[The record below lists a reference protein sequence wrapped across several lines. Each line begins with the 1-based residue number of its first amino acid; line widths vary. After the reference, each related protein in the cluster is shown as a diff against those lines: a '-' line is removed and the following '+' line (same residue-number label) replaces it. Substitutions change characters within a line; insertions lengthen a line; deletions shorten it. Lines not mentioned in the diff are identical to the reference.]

1 MLKET
6 KSVQYSGIL
15 LHKTSN
21 LWNVTGCITST
32 KVSKIDILRGTS
44 SSKKG
49 SLHLKE
55 EKETRKRWQT
65 HPFRAEYNDQKA
77 AVHAKLLEHPQ
88 STRERRWF
96 QDQKMKTPECW
107 RGKCVPIWRENHLVG
122 TFCELKHKSVSVSF
136 SNGVQKTTPTAD
148 GETFPSFHNAH

>member
-6 KSVQYSGIL
+6 KSVQFCGIL

-32 KVSKIDILRGTS
+32 KVSKLDILRGAS

-55 EKETRKRWQT
+55 WKETRKRWQT

-107 RGKCVPIWRENHLVG
+107 RGKP
-122 TFCELKHKSVSVSF
+122 SVSWSIKVSLYLF
-136 SNGVQKTTPTAD
+136 QMGCKRRSPLLM
-148 GETFPSFHNAH
+148 ERLFPAFTMLTKDECNKVTCG